1 MIIQIAVLILL
12 LCAIWLKR
20 TKKFRQ
26 HGITMLAAVVLHTV
40 TILAWMIPSF
50 SSLFSPSTS
59 ISLADVL
66 TVAIIVHAFTGIAAA
81 ILGIWIVAS
90 WRLKTDMKSCFAK
103 KSAMRVTITMWL
115 IALAIGII
123 LYVKIIQL
131 F

>member
-1 MIIQIAVLILL
+1 
-12 LCAIWLKR
+12 
-20 TKKFRQ
+20 
-26 HGITMLAAVVLHTV
+26 
-40 TILAWMIPSF
+40 MIPSF

-66 TVAIIVHAFTGIAAA
+66 TVAIIVHAFTETAAA